1 MHAGAWA
8 AGEPG
13 ADVLQMM
20 GRVGGV
26 EASGW
31 RRAALCFLLLLTM
44 QLACAIPGFGP
55 RGISPE
61 ERRAYD
67 SAMGHLPADPEAT
80 TAALERFL
88 ELHPQSPLADDA
100 AEQLAQLAFAD
111 GRDSEGLR
119 WLGVILRDY
128 RDGDREPSARLR
140 LAQYEYARDKRDVAR
155 RLLDSLRIADLSR
168 AEERAALRLRVAL
181 AVTPIDRI
189 WHLGRLRALLER
201 EIGERQAE
209 RRVVSR
215 LSDRL
220 AVVDREIRTLI
231 EGAAGAELEEMLR
244 RLRGRPPA
252 AWVALEV
259 ARRSLD
265 AGDLAGAEDR
275 LERAQGLVR
284 TEREQGQL
292 RLLRDRL
299 AMLEETARADAGL
312 PPLRELVGRPP
323 PSTEGA
329 QGTVGLVLPLS
340 GRFADFGRQALRGV
354 LLAMDLF
361 EPEEAGDETSGL
373 VREDPRT
380 PSPVDRRDRRAD
392 ADTDTAADGIRRSSK
407 RMRVLVRDSGGDPG
421 RAAAAVD
428 ELAADPSVVA
438 ILGPIFSEESLAA
451 AAAAEAA
458 GIPLVTLSHREEVAA
473 GRRQVF
479 RTRSTPADEVGVLV
493 THAVEQ
499 LGARRFA
506 VLYPDN
512 PFGHGMRKVYWDAVT
527 ARGGKMVAASSY
539 DPTSTDF
546 SEPIRDMIGYRFLT
560 RLERKALG
568 ERVRVVEAARRLEP
582 EQAGLLRKAAY
593 SILGPEVQPLPPIVD
608 FDVLFIPD
616 VADTVALI
624 APGLA
629 YHEANGTTLLG
640 SSEWLDPELLRISGR
655 HVSGAIVSTSFYPR
669 SSLPFVSAFA
679 EAYRKTFGRE
689 PESWA
694 AQAFDAANLVLVQ
707 LASGREDRHELRE
720 GLLATRAYPGATGVL
735 TMRADG
741 NARRRPFLLRVTGN
755 RFQSI
760 D

>member
-1 MHAGAWA
+1 
-8 AGEPG
+8 
-13 ADVLQMM
+13 M
-20 GRVGGV
+20 GRVVGI
-26 EASGW
+26 EAGGW
-31 RRAALCFLLLLTM
+31 RTAAACGLLLLTM

-100 AEQLAQLAFAD
+100 AEQLAELAFAD

-128 RDGDREPSARLR
+128 REGDREPSARLR

-155 RLLDSLRIADLSR
+155 RLLGSLRVADLSR

-189 WHLGRLRALLER
+189 GHLGELRTLLEHEIEERQDERLVLGRLL
-201 EIGERQAE
+201 
-209 RRVVSR
+209 
-215 LSDRL
+215 DRL

-231 EGAAGAELEEMLR
+231 EGAAEAELEEMLR

-259 ARRSLD
+259 ARRKLD

-275 LERAQGLVR
+275 LERAQGLAR
-284 TEREQGQL
+284 TELEQGQL

-299 AMLEETARADAGL
+299 AVLEETAREDAGL
-312 PPLRELVGRPP
+312 PPLRELLGRPQ

-329 QGTVGLVLPLS
+329 RGTVGLVLPLS
-340 GRFADFGRQALRGV
+340 GRFADFGQQALRGA

-361 EPEEAGDETSGL
+361 EPEEPEASGSGL
-373 VREDPRT
+373 AQEDPGDVSRA
-380 PSPVDRRDRRAD
+380 DRGDRRAD
-392 ADTDTAADGIRRSSK
+392 GPRRARK
-407 RMRVLVRDSGGDPG
+407 RMRVFVRDSGSDPG

-438 ILGPIFSEESLAA
+438 IVGPIFSEESLAA

-458 GIPLVTLSHREEVAA
+458 GVPLVTLSHREEVAA
-473 GRRQVF
+473 GRSQVF

-493 THAVEQ
+493 AHAVEE

-512 PFGHGMRKVYWDAVT
+512 PFGRGMRKVYWDAVT
-527 ARGGKMVAASSY
+527 ARGGKMVAVSSY
-539 DPTSTDF
+539 DPASTDF
-546 SEPIRDMIGYRFLT
+546 SDPIRDMIGYRFLT
-560 RLERKALG
+560 NLERKALA

-593 SILGPEVQPLPPIVD
+593 SILGPEIQPLPPIVD

-629 YHEANGTTLLG
+629 YHEVNGTTLLG
-640 SSEWLDPELLRISGR
+640 TSEWLDPELLRISGR
-655 HVSGAIVSTSFYPR
+655 HVSGAVVSTSFYPR
-669 SSLPFVSAFA
+669 SRLPFVEAFM
-679 EAYRKTFGRE
+679 EGYRKTFGRE

-694 AQAFDAANLVLVQ
+694 AQAFDATNLVLVQ
-707 LASGREDRHELRE
+707 LASGREDRRALRE

-741 NARRRPFLLRVTGN
+741 NSRRRPFLLRVTGR
-755 RFQSI
+755 RFQPV

>member
-1 MHAGAWA
+1 MI
-8 AGEPG
+8 
-13 ADVLQMM
+13 
-20 GRVGGV
+20 RFGGIGT
-26 EASGW
+26 SGW
-31 RRAALCFLLLLTM
+31 RTAAACGFLLLTM

-100 AEQLAQLAFAD
+100 AEQLAELAFAD
-111 GRDSEGLR
+111 GRDLDGLR
-119 WLGVILRDY
+119 WLGLILRDY

-155 RLLDSLRIADLSR
+155 RLLESLRVADLSR

-189 WHLGRLRALLER
+189 WHLGHLRSLLQQ
-201 EIGERQAE
+201 EIEERQGD
-209 RRVVSR
+209 RLVLDR

-231 EGAAGAELEEMLR
+231 ERAAEAELEEMLR

-252 AWVALEV
+252 AWVALEI

-265 AGDLAGAEDR
+265 AGDLQAAERR
-275 LERAQGLVR
+275 LERAQRLAG
-284 TEREQGQL
+284 TELERGQL

-299 AMLEETARADAGL
+299 AVLEETAREDAGL
-312 PPLRELVGRPP
+312 PPLRELVGRPR
-323 PSTEGA
+323 PSTQGA
-329 QGTVGLVLPLS
+329 RGTVGLVLPLS
-340 GRFADFGRQALRGV
+340 GRFAEFGQQALRGV

-361 EPEEAGDETSGL
+361 ESEQATSEFEAAETRASLAEAGD
-373 VREDPRT
+373 
-380 PSPVDRRDRRAD
+380 RRLEGAD
-392 ADTDTAADGIRRSSK
+392 ESRK
-407 RMRVLVRDSGGDPG
+407 RMRLLVRDSESDPG

-428 ELAADPSVVA
+428 EFASDPSVVA
-438 ILGPIFSEESLAA
+438 IVGPIFSQESLAA
-451 AAAAEAA
+451 ATAAEAA
-458 GIPLVTLSHREEVAA
+458 GVPLVTLSHREDVAA
-473 GRRQVF
+473 GRSQVF
-479 RTRSTPADEVGVLV
+479 RTRGTPADEVGILV
-493 THAVEQ
+493 GHAFEQ

-512 PFGHGMRKVYWDAVT
+512 PFGRGMRKVYWDAVT
-527 ARGGKMVAASSY
+527 ARGGKMVAVSSY
-539 DPTSTDF
+539 DPSSTDF
-546 SEPIRDMIGYRFLT
+546 SGPIRDMIGYRFLT
-560 RLERKALG
+560 NLERKALA
-568 ERVRVVEAARRLEP
+568 ERVRLVEAARRLEP

-593 SILGPEVQPLPPIVD
+593 SMLGPEAQPLPPIVD

-616 VADTVALI
+616 AADTVALI

-629 YHEANGTTLLG
+629 YHEVSGTTLLG

-669 SSLPFVSAFA
+669 SRLPFVSEFVQD
-679 EAYRKTFGRE
+679 YRATFGRE

-707 LASGREDRHELRE
+707 LASGREDRRALRE

-741 NARRRPFLLRVTGN
+741 NSRRRPFLLRVTGS
-755 RFQSI
+755 RFHPV

>member
-1 MHAGAWA
+1 
-8 AGEPG
+8 
-13 ADVLQMM
+13 VLQTR
-20 GRVGGV
+20 GRVAAEEV
-26 EASGW
+26 AARGW
-31 RRAALCFLLLLTM
+31 RRVAAFGLLIWTV

-55 RGISPE
+55 RGVSPE

-88 ELHPQSPLADDA
+88 ELHPRSPLADDA

-111 GRDSEGLR
+111 GRDSEGLH
-119 WLGVILRDY
+119 WLGVILRDH

-155 RLLDSLRIADLSR
+155 RLLTSLRIGDLSP

-189 WHLGRLRALLER
+189 EHLGRLRTLLEQ
-201 EIGERQAE
+201 EIETRQGERL
-209 RRVVSR
+209 VLNR

-220 AVVDREIRTLI
+220 AVVDREVRTLI

-252 AWVALEV
+252 AWVALEI

-265 AGDLAGAEDR
+265 AGDLAGAADR
-275 LERAQGLVR
+275 LERARGLAR
-284 TEREQGQL
+284 TELERGQL
-292 RLLRDRL
+292 RLLRERL
-299 AMLEETARADAGL
+299 ALLEEIAREDAGL
-312 PPLRELVGRPP
+312 PALRELVGRAQ

-329 QGTVGLVLPLS
+329 RGTVGLVLPLS
-340 GRFADFGRQALRGV
+340 GRFADFGQQALRGA

-361 EPEEAGDETSGL
+361 EPAEPEAPREGDHGL
-373 VREDPRT
+373 APEGARGSLTGRRESHPEGPVRSD
-380 PSPVDRRDRRAD
+380 
-392 ADTDTAADGIRRSSK
+392 K
-407 RMRVLVRDSGGDPG
+407 RMRVLVRDSGSDPG

-428 ELAADPSVVA
+428 ELSADPSVVA
-438 ILGPIFSEESLAA
+438 IVGPIFSQESLAA
-451 AAAAEAA
+451 ATAAEAA
-458 GIPLVTLSHREEVAA
+458 GIPLVTLSHREEVAS

-493 THAVEQ
+493 AHVVEE
-499 LGARRFA
+499 LDARRFA

-512 PFGHGMRKVYWDAVT
+512 PFGRGMRKVYWDAVT

-539 DPTSTDF
+539 DPNATDF
-546 SEPIRDMIGYRFLT
+546 SDPIRDMIGYRFLT
-560 RLERKALG
+560 NLERKALA

-582 EQAGLLRKAAY
+582 EQAALLRRAAY

-629 YHEANGTTLLG
+629 YHEVNGTTLLG
-640 SSEWLDPELLRISGR
+640 TSEWLDPELLRISGR

-669 SSLPFVSAFA
+669 SRLPFVSAFA
-679 EAYRKTFGRE
+679 EGYRRTFGRE

-707 LASGREDRHELRE
+707 LASGLDDRRALRE

-741 NARRRPFLLRVTGN
+741 NSRRRPFLLRVTGR
-755 RFQSI
+755 RFQSV